1 MRKFTSLITVAIF
14 AVFTGCDG
22 AGPPVLG
29 QPLPLALPEGAATG
43 PRLSE
48 SSDGGLALSWM
59 ATSDD
64 SAVLRFATIAQ
75 GQLSDA
81 RDVATDNRMFVNWAD
96 RPSVLQV
103 EGEHWLAHW
112 LSYSAD
118 KTYSYDVVVAQSFDN
133 GLTWSDPVTVHDD
146 GTHTEHGFV
155 SMYRSADGVT
165 LLWLDGRNTPDAPMT
180 LRSGTVTP
188 TGTITDPQLVDDSV
202 CDCCPT
208 NVAVSSR
215 GPVAVYRDRTAD
227 EIRDIYITRRIDGKW
242 QPGQRL
248 HADDWN
254 IAGCPVNGPSIVA
267 DGDKVAVAWFTA
279 ANNSPVVRVLLSNDG
294 GATFGPAIE
303 IGAGRLAGYVGLTFI
318 DDRNLAVSWVGRD
331 VAGKNALWLRTVS
344 MARELG
350 EVVSVADIT
359 QVRVVPQLGYQD
371 GHLFLVWTDQN
382 GDTRDLRG
390 VKVAIGR

>member
-1 MRKFTSLITVAIF
+1 MHSFKSLIALAIF
-14 AVFTGCDG
+14 AALTACDNSQ
-22 AGPPVLG
+22 PVVLG
-29 QPLPLALPEGAATG
+29 EPLAITLPEDAAAG
-43 PRLSE
+43 PRLSQR
-48 SSDGGLALSWM
+48 SDGGLSLSWM
-59 ATSDD
+59 ATNDEG
-64 SAVLRFATIAQ
+64 AVLRYASIVDGRLAQ
-75 GQLSDA
+75 KN
-81 RDVATDNRMFVNWAD
+81 DVTTDERMFVNWAD
-96 RPSVLQV
+96 RPSVFQV

-112 LSYSAD
+112 LRYSAD

-155 SMYRSADGVT
+155 SMYRSVDGVT

-188 TGTITDPQLVDDSV
+188 AGEITNAQLIDDSV

-208 NVAVSSR
+208 DVVLSST

-227 EIRDIYITRRIDGKW
+227 EIRDIYVTRLVDGQW
-242 QPGQRL
+242 QPGERL

-279 ANNSPVVRVLLSNDG
+279 ADNSPVVRARTSTDG
-294 GATFGPAIE
+294 GTTFGPPIE
-303 IGAGRLAGYVGLTFI
+303 IGAGKLSGYVGLTFI
-318 DDRNLAVSWVGRD
+318 GDHDLAVSWLGRNAD
-331 VAGKNALWLRTVS
+331 GKNALQLRTVS
-344 MARELG
+344 MDGELG
-350 EVVSVADIT
+350 AVQTIADIA

-371 GHLFLVWTDQN
+371 GELVLVWTDRS
-382 GDTRDLRG
+382 GKTSTLRG
-390 VKVAIGR
+390 VRIPVT